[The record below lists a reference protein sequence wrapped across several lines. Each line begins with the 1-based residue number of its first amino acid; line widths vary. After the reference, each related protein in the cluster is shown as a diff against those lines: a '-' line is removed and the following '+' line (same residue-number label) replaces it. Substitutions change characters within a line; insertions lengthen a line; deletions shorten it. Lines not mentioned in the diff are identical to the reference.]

1 MMDREKYIE
10 LFSKERIDSYQ
21 SIEEHDEN
29 LRFISELTTRL
40 AVIELTLRNRID
52 NFLKKENINWLYNLY
67 RELDINIKS
76 PDKKDYKSRILNK
89 IKKEIECNEPPT
101 NDQLVSKLNF
111 GFWVDLSYY
120 LLKQKPQRYG
130 FSDILDILYFCHISR
145 NVEAKTLQKTF

>member
-21 SIEEHDEN
+21 SIEEHNEN

-89 IKKEIECNEPPT
+89 IKKEIECNTPT
-101 NDQLVSKLNF
+101 NDQLVSKVNF
-111 GFWVDLSYY
+111 
-120 LLKQKPQRYG
+120 
-130 FSDILDILYFCHISR
+130 
-145 NVEAKTLQKTF
+145 